1 MVIGGVIE
9 DTQSE
14 SETGVPLLMDI
25 PLLGWLFKTYIKDMR
40 KTNLYFFIT
49 PHILD
54 ETDFSDLDELSTRKK
69 LEAEHYIGPRRLKII
84 DRKWDSN
91 NKAETLEDA
100 GAGIENLDKGLGFEF
115 PNYRRP
121 PAEAAK
127 PPVPVTPKSKTGQGK
142 TEKK

>member
-1 MVIGGVIE
+1 
-9 DTQSE
+9 
-14 SETGVPLLMDI
+14 MDI

-91 NKAETLEDA
+91 NKAETLEDV
-100 GAGIENLDKGLGFEF
+100 GAGIEDLDKGLGFEF

-121 PAEAAK
+121 PTEAAK
-127 PPVPVTPKSKTGQGK
+127 PPAPVTPKPKTGQGK
-142 TEKK
+142 PEKK